1 MNRNAAAVLTAVW
14 LAALLAAF
22 AALQSRG
29 FLQEVHA
36 ASYLRAAL
44 SAAAVFLVATG
55 LGLRVL
61 PDPAP
66 GLGPMVKGAAL
77 GLSLLGL
84 AVLLLGFAGVITPPL
99 LWALILGA
107 GILSLKSI
115 LRVFRYL
122 TALITGFDSAPCG
135 FLCLLAAAAALLLVG
150 CLAPLTANDAL
161 VYHVNL
167 PKIYTQ
173 ASQVVRLPHN
183 VYANM
188 PHNGEILYT
197 LFYGVA
203 GEAGAKLAYLL
214 LTLGAGAAVYALARR
229 FTGRRPAL
237 VAAAAFLVQPLILD
251 PRVVANID
259 TPMAMMFMA
268 AVLIALDADP
278 ARGLRPFIG
287 LGLVAGF
294 MLGMKYTAIVPGLA
308 LLLPLVAGPH
318 KPSARGIALAAGLAV
333 AVLAPWLAKNQVFMG
348 NPVYPVLEGLFDG
361 RYWDTV
367 QAERLAAWQRG
378 MGMGRGFQDYILL
391 PFRLTFLG
399 KPAMDY
405 SRFDGMLN
413 PAILGLFPLVFIR
426 RRRTTM
432 LLAAMALAAAVFWA
446 LTSQQM
452 RFLIPALALMA
463 ALGGIGLGDL
473 GRRLKGGHRPASFLL
488 AMILVASLAIPDQQ
502 GRPFITNI
510 LGDKLAPALGL
521 ESREAHLER
530 SVQSYAVFREINRR
544 LPPEE
549 KLFMIW
555 ENRGYYL
562 DRPYFAD
569 SFFEASSVMRMA
581 EKAGSGRALAERIG
595 SMGYRYVLVNDL
607 LGQFFSRAYDPAT
620 QSIVRSMIDE
630 HLSQI
635 YSANGITVF
644 RLP

>member
-1 MNRNAAAVLTAVW
+1 M
-14 LAALLAAF
+14 
-22 AALQSRG
+22 
-29 FLQEVHA
+29 
-36 ASYLRAAL
+36 
-44 SAAAVFLVATG
+44 
-55 LGLRVL
+55 
-61 PDPAP
+61 
-66 GLGPMVKGAAL
+66 
-77 GLSLLGL
+77 
-84 AVLLLGFAGVITPPL
+84 
-99 LWALILGA
+99 
-107 GILSLKSI
+107 
-115 LRVFRYL
+115 
-122 TALITGFDSAPCG
+122 
-135 FLCLLAAAAALLLVG
+135 
-150 CLAPLTANDAL
+150 
-161 VYHVNL
+161 
-167 PKIYTQ
+167 
-173 ASQVVRLPHN
+173 
-183 VYANM
+183 
-188 PHNGEILYT
+188 
-197 LFYGVA
+197 
-203 GEAGAKLAYLL
+203 
-214 LTLGAGAAVYALARR
+214 
-229 FTGRRPAL
+229 GR
-237 VAAAAFLVQPLILD
+237 
-251 PRVVANID
+251 
-259 TPMAMMFMA
+259 
-268 AVLIALDADP
+268 
-278 ARGLRPFIG
+278 
-287 LGLVAGF
+287 
-294 MLGMKYTAIVPGLA
+294 
-308 LLLPLVAGPH
+308 
-318 KPSARGIALAAGLAV
+318 
-333 AVLAPWLAKNQVFMG
+333 
-348 NPVYPVLEGLFDG
+348 
-361 RYWDTV
+361 
-367 QAERLAAWQRG
+367 
-378 MGMGRGFQDYILL
+378 GRGFQDYILL